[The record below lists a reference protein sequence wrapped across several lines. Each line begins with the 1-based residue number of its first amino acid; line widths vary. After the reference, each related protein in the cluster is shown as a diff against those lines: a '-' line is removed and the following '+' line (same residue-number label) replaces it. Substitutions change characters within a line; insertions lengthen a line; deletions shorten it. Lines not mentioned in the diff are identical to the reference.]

1 MPIESASSRCP
12 AAFSRS
18 SWPRSSANQWRWRA
32 GSEFRRRQ
40 AHQAAQAKPRQGRD
54 RVGERGQSRGCDAG
68 LRRLVAELDLD
79 ADGKCRQRVRPL
91 VGETLGDPQPVER
104 VHPVKER
111 CRLTRLVGLQ
121 RADEVA
127 AEGTAGERPEMC
139 TRFLQVVLA
148 EVGKAR
154 VK

>member
-1 MPIESASSRCP
+1 MALRHSAARAGRAAPRTSGAGAPDPLP
-12 AAFSRS
+12 AAAGPSG
-18 SWPRSSANQWRWRA
+18 RA
-32 GSEFRRRQ
+32 AE
-40 AHQAAQAKPRQGRD
+40 AAAGRAIG
-54 RVGERGQSRGCDAG
+54 VGERGQSRGCDAG

-79 ADGKCRQRVRPL
+79 ADGERRQRVRPL
-91 VGETLGDPQPVER
+91 RGEPLGDPQPVER

-111 CRLTRLVGLQ
+111 RRLARLVGLQ

-127 AEGTAGERPEMC
+127 AEGTAGERPEMRA
-139 TRFLQVVLA
+139 RFLQVVLA